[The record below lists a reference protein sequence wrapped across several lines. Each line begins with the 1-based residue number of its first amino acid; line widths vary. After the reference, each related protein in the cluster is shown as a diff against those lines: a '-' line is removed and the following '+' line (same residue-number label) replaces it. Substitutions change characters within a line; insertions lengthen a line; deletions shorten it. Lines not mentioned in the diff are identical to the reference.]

1 MPIHGVLEIFVKTT
15 KGKHK
20 VGATFE
26 DNDDNVVY
34 ISKIFPEAMME
45 FVNSP
50 GDAINVAQ
58 YNVNTIEKRINEFKS
73 AFANVNGSILA
84 KLDAILQFIK
94 NNEEIYEGIKVYI

>member
-1 MPIHGVLEIFVKTT
+1 MPIHGVLEIFVRT
-15 KGKHK
+15 KEGKHE

-26 DNDDNVVY
+26 DDDDHLVY

-58 YNVNTIEKRINEFKS
+58 YNVNTIEERINKCKRKHFGEIGCH
-73 AFANVNGSILA
+73 FAIH
-84 KLDAILQFIK
+84 KKQ
-94 NNEEIYEGIKVYI
+94 